1 MKIWIYLNGV
11 QQGPYTFDEL
21 RRLPID
27 ANTPVWYDG
36 LPQWSPAGQAP
47 ATAPLF
53 AAPQQPQPGPGQWQQ
68 PGQPQWQQP
77 GAQQWQ
83 QTQWQ
88 QPQAQQWQQP
98 QYVQAPPR
106 PATYLVWAIL
116 LTVLCCSPL
125 AIAAIVTGAITNSRY
140 NSGDYA
146 GARSMSNVTE
156 WLIILAILFGV
167 LALPLGLLSLL
178 A

>member
-27 ANTPVWYDG
+27 VSTPVWYDG
-36 LPQWSPAGQAP
+36 LPQWTPAGQAP

-53 AAPQQPQPGPGQWQQ
+53 APPSQAWQHPQPGAGQWQQ
-68 PGQPQWQQP
+68 PQGAQWSAQ
-77 GAQQWQ
+77 QQWQ
-83 QTQWQ
+83 QGQPWQ
-88 QPQAQQWQQP
+88 APGQP

-106 PATYLVWAIL
+106 PATYLIWAIL
-116 LTVLCCSPL
+116 ITVLCCSPL
-125 AIAAIVTGAITNSRY
+125 SIAAIVTGAITNSRY

-146 GARSMSNVTE
+146 GAQRMSNTTE
-156 WLIILAILFGV
+156 WLIILSILLGVLTLPLSLILF
-167 LALPLGLLSLL
+167 AL
-178 A
+178 

>member
-21 RRLPID
+21 RRLPVD
-27 ANTPVWYDG
+27 ASTPVWYDG
-36 LPQWSPAGQAP
+36 LPQWTPAGQAP

-53 AAPQQPQPGPGQWQQ
+53 APPAPQWQQPQPGQQWSAQ
-68 PGQPQWQQP
+68 
-77 GAQQWQ
+77 QQWQ
-83 QTQWQ
+83 QV
-88 QPQAQQWQQP
+88 QP

-125 AIAAIVTGAITNSRY
+125 SIAAIVTGAITNSRY
-140 NSGDYA
+140 NAGDYA
-146 GARSMSNVTE
+146 GAQRMSNTTE
-156 WLIILAILFGV
+156 WLIILSILLGV
-167 LALPLGLLSLL
+167 LTLPLSIILLTL
-178 A
+178 